1 MSSSLGSHLA
11 FPFPLSRLNRLDSRL
26 AGVRGIVLN
35 QKISGAVYVRFQHF
49 TVKCNEF
56 NVGYYI
62 TYLVL
67 FLGGDFLLFD
77 ELLLVIEVFGDRR
90 SKPFSEF

>member
-1 MSSSLGSHLA
+1 MYD
-11 FPFPLSRLNRLDSRL
+11 LSIRN
-26 AGVRGIVLN
+26 I
-35 QKISGAVYVRFQHF
+35 

-56 NVGYYI
+56 NVGYCI

>member
-1 MSSSLGSHLA
+1 MYD
-11 FPFPLSRLNRLDSRL
+11 LSIR
-26 AGVRGIVLN
+26 I
-35 QKISGAVYVRFQHF
+35 

>member
-1 MSSSLGSHLA
+1 MYD
-11 FPFPLSRLNRLDSRL
+11 LSIRN
-26 AGVRGIVLN
+26 I
-35 QKISGAVYVRFQHF
+35 KI

-56 NVGYYI
+56 NAGYFI